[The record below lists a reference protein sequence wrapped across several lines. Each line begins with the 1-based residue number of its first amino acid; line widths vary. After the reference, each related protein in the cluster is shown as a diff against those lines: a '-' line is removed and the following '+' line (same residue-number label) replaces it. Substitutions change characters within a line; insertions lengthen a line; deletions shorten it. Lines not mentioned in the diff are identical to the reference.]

1 MVGGVILNHEELDLE
16 WVELIMNA
24 LDMGLSEEEIR
35 SFLDESIQCIPH

>member
-1 MVGGVILNHEELDLE
+1 MVGGVILSHEELDLE

-35 SFLDESIQCIPH
+35 SFLDESTQSIPH